1 MERKY
6 EHIFFDLD
14 RTLWHFDENSRKVL
28 GDIYHKF
35 HLYKYIDLPDD
46 FISVYEIINEELWT
60 LYRNGKIAKENLRS
74 ERFHQTLL
82 KFKFNNEPLADEI
95 GTYYVDNSPLQTI
108 LLPFAIDVLEHLKGR
123 YQMHIITNGFE
134 EIQLIKLNNSKIEHY
149 FDQVIFS
156 EKVGVK
162 KPHPLIFKQAIK
174 GAGATFENSL
184 MIGDDFYADIC
195 GAQRVK
201 MDSIYFNY
209 NKTVHNYKIDREIN
223 CLSELFEIL

>member
-28 GDIYHKF
+28 KDIF
-35 HLYKYIDLPDD
+35 NEFDLNNHISSEND
-46 FISVYEIINEELWT
+46 FISIYEVINEDLWVS
-60 LYRNGKIAKENLRS
+60 YRKGSIKKEDLRS

-82 KFKFNNEPLADEI
+82 KFNYNNLSLADEI
-95 GTYYVDNSPLQTI
+95 GNYYVDNSPLQTI
-108 LLPFAIDVLEHLKGR
+108 LLPFTIDVLEHLKDK
-123 YQMHIITNGFE
+123 YKLHIITNGFE
-134 EIQLIKLNNSKIEHY
+134 EIQLIKLKNSKIAHY

-174 GAGATFENSL
+174 GAGASFKNSI
-184 MIGDDFYADIC
+184 MIGDDYYADIC
-195 GAQRVK
+195 GAQRVN
-201 MDSIYFNY
+201 MDSIYFNFY
-209 NKTVHNYKIDREIN
+209 KEEHNYKIDREVT
-223 CLSELFEIL
+223 CLSELFDIL